1 MRVEKMIEK
10 ENLIKSLE
18 FFKDIKLEKEDIAL
32 IFEKFEKILKDPT
45 IKEILFNKVSFLNE
59 NNENKEENIKAL
71 MEILVS
77 KLDLED
83 LNVFLD
89 KIIKDE
95 SLSDFL
101 QDFFLE
107 KLI

>member
-1 MRVEKMIEK
+1 MIDK
-10 ENLIKSLE
+10 ENLIKSIK
-18 FFKDIKLEKEDIAL
+18 FFNDIELKNEDIKVIYK
-32 IFEKFEKILKDPT
+32 KFEKILEDPT
-45 IKEILFNKVSFLNE
+45 IKELLHNKISFLNE
-59 NNENKEENIKAL
+59 NSESKEKNIRAL

>member
-1 MRVEKMIEK
+1 MIEK

-18 FFKDIKLEKEDIAL
+18 FFRDIKLKNEDIAL
-32 IFEKFEKILKDPT
+32 IYKKFEKILKDPSIRELLLDKIQFMSKT
-45 IKEILFNKVSFLNE
+45 NE
-59 NNENKEENIKAL
+59 NNEENIRAL
-71 MEILVS
+71 MELLIS

-83 LNVFLD
+83 LNVLLN